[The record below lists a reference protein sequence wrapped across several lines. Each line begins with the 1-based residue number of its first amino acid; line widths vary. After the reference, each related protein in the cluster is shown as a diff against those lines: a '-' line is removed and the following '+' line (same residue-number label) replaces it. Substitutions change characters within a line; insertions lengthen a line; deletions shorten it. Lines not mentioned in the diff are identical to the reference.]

1 MAATRIDHVLHIDEM
16 DVTFDHQ
23 QQGYGR
29 SLLGA
34 ATCWARK
41 VGLTEVTLTTFRDLP
56 FNGGFY
62 ASAGF
67 VVLEANEIPQRLA
80 AILAEE
86 AEHGLD
92 LRERSAMVLS
102 SNSARRALFA
112 IL

>member
-1 MAATRIDHVLHIDEM
+1 MLPLITNSRGT
-16 DVTFDHQ
+16 DVH
-23 QQGYGR
+23 Y
-29 SLLGA
+29 
-34 ATCWARK
+34 WALQRAGPK
-41 VGLTEVTLTTFRDLP
+41 RFGPTEVTLTTFRDLP